1 MAQVKP
7 QQIKIAGLPWGLEG
21 RGLEGRVL
29 EVAVP
34 KGWI

>member
-21 RGLEGRVL
+21 RVL